1 MVCTIA
7 KRSAKWLNFLNPNPF
22 TKRESAVSNFHTNLY
37 GAIKSHN
44 ITAQSAPDFGH
55 VLSLS
60 VTRIPCSLAVD
71 TKQKTLFTSASFL
84 SFLLCF
90 LGYLELY
97 RRSPVARCQM
107 SPWLLAIHA
116 VEVLL
121 RQITLDNM
129 NIRLL
134 ATMGVA

>member
-1 MVCTIA
+1 M
-7 KRSAKWLNFLNPNPF
+7 
-22 TKRESAVSNFHTNLY
+22 RESAVSNFHTNLY

-44 ITAQSAPDFGH
+44 ITAQSVPDFGH
-55 VLSLS
+55 ALSFFLGRRYQ
-60 VTRIPCSLAVD
+60 T
-71 TKQKTLFTSASFL
+71 KTLFTSATFL
-84 SFLLCF
+84 SFLLR
-90 LGYLELY
+90 LVGYLELY
-97 RRSPVARCQM
+97 RRSPVARCRM

-129 NIRLL
+129 NVRLL